1 MPRSERQN
9 PGVLG
14 PARTWLRSLA
24 GEGPAWSLRA
34 WLAAGLL
41 LHIPAAL
48 FADGYDFAD
57 QQFQY
62 VDPAWHL
69 ATGGAWHRTWEWIDG
84 VRSLVYP
91 GLLAPVFRAL
101 TAIGL
106 DDPMWT
112 MRAVRA
118 VHSLSALLPLWLF
131 WKFVV
136 EWRALAAP
144 RIALLLFAL
153 SGLSISSH
161 AQPSGPA
168 FAATMAVAAALAMHG
183 PRGYPA
189 LGGLCLGLAFC
200 GRAQEAIFGPA
211 MLGVL
216 LWQRRFAGA
225 AWFALGCLPGIALQG
240 LVDLA
245 TSGRFLGTVFAYVET
260 NVNGAAAKWRLQSWW
275 FYLGA
280 GVLPIAM
287 LVPPFFRTATA
298 RLLEGA
304 RLLPGAFAAALLHLA
319 VHSCI
324 ARKSLRFELGAF
336 TMLLAVVAV
345 GLATARPAQSPRKA
359 IWHRRALLVV
369 HGALFVHASF
379 WFGNAG
385 GVRMACWLHEHGANN
400 GTIVAVDGDGTS
412 MGGFFYL
419 RPETDRVVPVA
430 RENLAARLASDPPRA
445 GDLVVSSRNPLDLPS
460 LAPGI
465 EWAPALRFDG
475 MFGLRD
481 GERRFVYRVR

>member
-1 MPRSERQN
+1 MFGS
-9 PGVLG
+9 
-14 PARTWLRSLA
+14 AHTWLRSLA

-41 LHIPAAL
+41 LHVPAAL

-84 VRSLVYP
+84 VRSFVYP
-91 GLLAPVFRAL
+91 GLLAPVFRAI
-101 TAIGL
+101 TALGL

-118 VHSLSALLPLWLF
+118 IHSLSALLPLWLF

-144 RIALLLFAL
+144 RIALLLFAM

-183 PRGYPA
+183 PRWYPA

-200 GRAQEAIFGPA
+200 GRFQEAVFGPA

-216 LWQRRFAGA
+216 LWQRRFGGA
-225 AWFALGCLPGIALQG
+225 ASFALACLPGIALQG
-240 LVDLA
+240 FVDLA
-245 TSGRFLGTVFAYVET
+245 TSGRFLGTVFTYVDT
-260 NVNGAAAKWRLQSWW
+260 NANGAAAKWRAQPWW
-275 FYLGA
+275 FYFGA
-280 GVLPIAM
+280 GVVPITM
-287 LVPPFFRTATA
+287 LVPPFFRTAWA
-298 RLLEGA
+298 RLLGGA
-304 RLLPGAFAAALLHLA
+304 RLMPGAFAAALLHIA

-336 TMLLAVVAV
+336 TMLLAVIAV
-345 GLATARPAQSPRKA
+345 GLATTRAPRKA

-385 GVRMACWLHEHGANN
+385 GVRMACWLREHGANN
-400 GTIVAVDGDGTS
+400 GTIVVVDGDGTS

-419 RPETDRVVPVA
+419 RPEADRVVPVA
-430 RENLAARLASDPPRA
+430 QDNLAAHFAKHPPRT
-445 GDLVVSSRNPLDLPS
+445 GDIVVSPRNPLDLPA

-465 EWAPALRFDG
+465 VWDTERRFEG
-475 MFGLRD
+475 MFDLRAS
-481 GERRFVYRVR
+481 ERRFVYRVR